1 MKLKF
6 NEEREIRN
14 QEAFDRPQIGDYWH
28 EMFSP
33 YFIIVDIRGDKY
45 TILNALGG
53 PDSFLEKQK
62 SYTVARVNVK
72 DGWYWDYSK
81 TMVVDIDWIR
91 DKVIYRTIPGFVAYV
106 INNKGTQE
114 IVTEWRDWKQKDIR
128 NRIKILENEW
138 EEFTGW
144 KYLKSA
150 D

>member
-6 NEEREIRN
+6 NEEIEIRN

-144 KYLKSA
+144 KYLKNA

>member
-6 NEEREIRN
+6 NEEIEIRN